1 MNPIDDNQR
10 KFFTD
15 FEGRLN
21 ARLSH
26 VRLRRM
32 VDNGGPT
39 TASTTARYECIIKA
53 EYHKDLMRLIEEG
66 MLLAIRNFKSDQE
79 GIERYTLAEVA
90 NIRPD
95 HFGLRGLSD
104 QSYYPMQF
112 EIIQQSVSDWHSD
125 DHSTM
130 MVTLTAI
137 PINYDLCIHEGE
149 PYYEKGFTY
158 PVIAERA
165 FVLNHELIHQMYNR
179 RILERMN
186 IDWKKPRLDG
196 DPRKDPR
203 IGTVSMF
210 EAAKEQIP
218 IYVDFE
224 SLVRYHF
231 GIFSFTGGGKSN
243 LLANL
248 IRRLIYHMKNTHIII
263 FDISMEYPFLLM
275 DVFADPKV
283 DSRIILEA
291 EAGSAGELCDSVV
304 KPRIFETDKRA
315 VDAFSKIISLKRLDR
330 FVKPR
335 FRIPNFAEILSN
347 IEDQRKESTG
357 KQVYIEA
364 LDSIKQVVSEYME
377 EKGFDDAA
385 EITEQFVHELAKRA
399 EQIVQDLK
407 VSDKSNV
414 FAWATTR
421 MQLLDQID
429 RARKERQRRGITS
442 ERILELLDGS
452 TRLVCVSVAEPY
464 IIKELAVDLA
474 NKMLWRRKR
483 RFKVEPFVLFVFD
496 EAQEFA
502 PSLSEAR
509 GIDKVTSETVEKLLR
524 QGRKYGLGGCL
535 ATQRIAYL
543 NTNALQQLHTY
554 FVGTL
559 PRPYDRTLV
568 SDTYTIDQSILEK
581 TLEFSPG
588 EWLLSSYIATG
599 MENVPIFIKSDNSEN
614 EISRFLDQF

>member
-1 MNPIDDNQR
+1 MNPIDESQR

-15 FEGRLN
+15 FDGRLN
-21 ARLSH
+21 ARLSN
-26 VRLRRM
+26 VRLRSTL
-32 VDNGGPT
+32 VNGGPT

-66 MLLAIRNFKSDQE
+66 MLLAIKNFKSDE
-79 GIERYTLAEVA
+79 HGTERYTLAEVA
-90 NIRPD
+90 NLRPE
-95 HFGLRGLSD
+95 HFGLRGLQDS
-104 QSYYPMQF
+104 SYYPMQF

-130 MVTLTAI
+130 MVTVNAI
-137 PINYDLCIHEGE
+137 PINYDLCVAEGE
-149 PYYEKGFTY
+149 PHYEKGFTY

-179 RILERMN
+179 RILERMG
-186 IDWKKPRLDG
+186 IDWKKPRLDE
-196 DPRKDPR
+196 DPRKNPR
-203 IGTVSMF
+203 IGTISMF

-248 IRRLIYHMKNTHIII
+248 IRRLVYHTKNTNIII

-283 DSRIILEA
+283 DSRIILET
-291 EAGSAGELCDSVV
+291 EVGTPDQLSDSVV
-304 KPRIFETDKRA
+304 KPKLFEADTRA
-315 VDAFSKIISLKRLDR
+315 VNAFSKIIELKRIDR
-330 FVKPR
+330 FVRPR
-335 FRIPNFAEILSN
+335 FRIPRFSEILSN
-347 IEDQRKESTG
+347 IEEQRKESAG
-357 KQVYIEA
+357 KVVYVEA
-364 LDSIKQVVSEYME
+364 LDSIKQVVGEYME
-377 EKGFDDAA
+377 RNGFDEGT
-385 EITEQFVHELAKRA
+385 EITEQFVQEFAKRS
-399 EQIVQDLK
+399 EEIVQELK

-414 FAWATTR
+414 YAWAVTR
-421 MQLLDQID
+421 MQLLDQIE
-429 RARKERQRRGITS
+429 RARKEKARRGITT

-452 TRLVCVSVAEPY
+452 TRLVCVSVADPY
-464 IIKELAVDLA
+464 TIKELAIDIA
-474 NKMLWRRKR
+474 NNTLWRRKR
-483 RFKVEPFVLFVFD
+483 RFRVQPFVLFVFD

-509 GIDKVTSETVEKLLR
+509 GMDKDCSETVEKLLR
-524 QGRKYGLGGCL
+524 QGRKYGLGACL

-559 PRPYDRTLV
+559 PRPYDRMLV
-568 SDTYTIDQSILEK
+568 SNTYTIDQSILEK

-599 MENVPIFIKSDNSEN
+599 MENVPIFIKSDNSET
-614 EISRFLDQF
+614 EVEVFLRRL

>member
-1 MNPIDDNQR
+1 LSRIDESLR
-10 KFFTD
+10 RYFTD
-15 FEGRLN
+15 FDGRLN
-21 ARLSH
+21 ARLSQ
-26 VRLRRM
+26 VRFRQA
-32 VDNGGPT
+32 VNEGT
-39 TASTTARYECIIKA
+39 TKTASTTARYECVIKA
-53 EYHKDLMRLIEEG
+53 EYHKDLMRLVEEG
-66 MLLAIRNFKSDQE
+66 MLLAIRNFKSGKD
-79 GIERYTLAEVA
+79 GLERFTLAEVA
-90 NIRPD
+90 SLRPE
-95 HFGLRGLSD
+95 HFGLQGLSS
-104 QSYYPMQF
+104 QTYYPMQF
-112 EIIQQSVSDWHSD
+112 EIIQQSVSDWRSD

-130 MVTLTAI
+130 MVTVAAI
-137 PINYDLCIHEGE
+137 PINYDLCIAEAE
-149 PYYEKGFTY
+149 PHYEKGFSY
-158 PVIAERA
+158 PVIAEQA

-186 IDWKKPRLDG
+186 LDWRKPSLEE
-196 DPRKDPR
+196 DPRREPR

-218 IYVDFE
+218 IYIDFE

-248 IRRLIYHMKNTHIII
+248 IRRLVYHAKNTNIIV

-283 DSRIILEA
+283 NSKIVLESDV
-291 EAGSAGELCDSVV
+291 GSADELSDSLV
-304 KPRIFETDKRA
+304 KPRAFESDERA
-315 VDAFSKIISLKRLDR
+315 IAAFSKIISLKRVDR

-335 FRIPNFAEILSN
+335 FQIPRFGDILSSV
-347 IEDQRKESTG
+347 EDQRKESTG

-364 LDSIKQVVSEYME
+364 LDTIKQVVSEHME
-377 EKGFDDAA
+377 ANGFDDGT
-385 EITEQFVHELAKRA
+385 EINEQFVRLLAERS
-399 EQIVQDLK
+399 EQIVTELK

-414 FAWATTR
+414 YAWATTR
-421 MQLLDQID
+421 MQLLDQIE
-429 RARKERQRRGITS
+429 RARKEQQRRGITS
-442 ERILELLDGS
+442 DRILDLLEES
-452 TRLVCVSVAEPY
+452 TRLVCVSVAEPN
-464 IIKELAVDLA
+464 IIKELAIDVA
-474 NKMLWRRKR
+474 ERMLWRRKR

-502 PSLSEAR
+502 PSLADAR
-509 GIDKVTSETVEKLLR
+509 GMDRDCSETVEKLLR

-543 NTNALQQLHTY
+543 NTNTLQQLHTY

-559 PRPYDRTLV
+559 PRPYDRQLV
-568 SDTYTIDQSILEK
+568 SDTFTIDLSILEK

-599 MENVPIFIKSDNSEN
+599 MENVPIFIRTDDSEKAV
-614 EISRFLDQF
+614 SGFLDQF